1 MDGLK
6 NLKELTDEIKGAVEK
21 NLELENR
28 KKEVMDDLRKVMIK
42 NYQTVLQEELS
53 IYYRLSKDL
62 REKFRCSVSY
72 TEEKK
77 DNSEI
82 RLFYSYS
89 DTDVY
94 IKYYVDNSKYYLSL
108 RGDDDTVRFLEKSG
122 ETTLSI
128 FSEYLDTE
136 EHALQLLERVR
147 KGYSDIFTQFLAF
160 INKENEKLHDS
171 IEDLSKR
178 LSDSS
183 VVENKGDGT
192 VEIHLGGKVFR
203 GNIVEE

>member
-1 MDGLK
+1 MNGL

-53 IYYRLSKDL
+53 MYYRLSKDL
-62 REKFRCSVSY
+62 REKFRHSVQY
-72 TEEKK
+72 VEEKT
-77 DNSEI
+77 DNASI
-82 RLFYSYS
+82 KLSYGCI
-89 DTDVY
+89 DTEVY
-94 IKYYVDNSKYYLSL
+94 IAYYVNNTKYYLSL
-108 RGDDDTVRFLEKSG
+108 RGDEDTVRFLEKAG

-128 FSEYLDTE
+128 YSQYLDTE
-136 EHALQLLERVR
+136 EHAMQFLERVR
-147 KGYSDIFTQFLAF
+147 KGYSDLFMQFLAF
-160 INKENEKLHDS
+160 INKENEKLHDT
-171 IEDLSKR
+171 IEDLSRR

>member
-1 MDGLK
+1 MEEF
-6 NLKELTDEIKGAVEK
+6 NLKELTDEIRGAVEK
-21 NLELENR
+21 NLELENK
-28 KKEVMDDLRKVMIK
+28 KKEVLDNLRKVMVN
-42 NYQTVLQEELS
+42 NYKTVLKEELYV
-53 IYYRLSKDL
+53 YYRLSREL
-62 REKFRCSVSY
+62 REKFRCSVLY
-72 TEEKK
+72 VEEKK

-82 RLFYSYS
+82 KLFYGYS

-94 IKYYVDNSKYYLSL
+94 IKYSENDVSKNYLSL

-128 FSEYLDTE
+128 FSQYLDTE

-160 INKENEKLHDS
+160 INKENEKLHNT

-183 VVENKGDGT
+183 VVENKEDGT

>member
-1 MDGLK
+1 MDGL

-42 NYQTVLQEELS
+42 NYQTVLKEELFM
-53 IYYRLSKDL
+53 YYRLSKEL
-62 REKFRCSVSY
+62 REKFRCSVLY
-72 TEEKK
+72 AEEKK

-82 RLFYSYS
+82 KLFYSYT
-89 DTDVY
+89 DTEVY
-94 IKYYVDNSKYYLSL
+94 IAYYVNNTKYYLSL
-108 RGDDDTVRFLEKSG
+108 RGDDDSIRFLEKAG

-128 FSEYLDTE
+128 YSEYLDTE
-136 EHALQLLERVR
+136 EHAMLFLERVR
-147 KGYSDIFTQFLAF
+147 KGYSDIFMQFLAL

-178 LSDSS
+178 LSGSS
-183 VVENKGDGT
+183 VVEKKEDGT